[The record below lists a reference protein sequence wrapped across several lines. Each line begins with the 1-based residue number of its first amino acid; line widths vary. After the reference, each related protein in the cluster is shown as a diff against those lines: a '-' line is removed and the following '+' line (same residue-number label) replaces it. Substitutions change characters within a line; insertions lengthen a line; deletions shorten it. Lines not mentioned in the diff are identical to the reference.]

1 MISLPLSLLRLLRVS
16 LLLGCAA
23 AVPGASAAGRTPFQ
37 ARCEDSINKS
47 VSILTSEQNGYS
59 VDNHLSYRT
68 LTVMKGAAGPNTYV
82 LGLTKTESRVAIAS
96 DGAMLTDTVTGYECV
111 SPQVAVRLSYA
122 PVKIYVGS
130 EFPPGSCGYK
140 EILEHEFRHM
150 KAYMDHLPKVE
161 LTVRAALANRYGG
174 KPLYAPGG
182 TARVALAREIDT
194 GWLPYIK
201 AEMAKVETVQAV
213 IDSPSEYMRLSKA
226 CNGEIQAVLN
236 RSRGRR

>member
-1 MISLPLSLLRLLRVS
+1 MRIVWRRVVLWLVLCLLV
-16 LLLGCAA
+16 
-23 AVPGASAAGRTPFQ
+23 AVAGMASAAGASRTPFQ
-37 ARCEDSINKS
+37 IRCEDSINKS
-47 VSILTSEQNGYS
+47 VSILSAQQNGYS

-68 LTVMKGAAGPNTYV
+68 LTTMKGAARANTYV
-82 LGLTKTESRVAIAS
+82 LGLTKTESRVAISS
-96 DGAMLTDTVTGYECV
+96 DGAMLTDPVTGYECV
-111 SPQVAVRLSYA
+111 SPQVTVKLSYA
-122 PVKIYVGS
+122 PVLIYVSS
-130 EFPPGSCGYK
+130 EFPPGTCGYR

-161 LTVRAALANRYGG
+161 RTVRAALANRYGG

-201 AEMAKVETVQAV
+201 AEMAKVEAVQAQ
-213 IDSPSEYMRLSKA
+213 IDAPAEYQRLSKA

-236 RSRGRR
+236 KSRGRQ